1 MRTAAR
7 AGDAD
12 GRAAAARRG
21 PAHRWKQQGPA
32 PERAVTSG
40 RRVLASATLARP
52 ATGAVMALWGV
63 VCVGPL
69 VWMLFDSLRSNNAIQ
84 LRPLGWPTLTGLSNY
99 SQAWD
104 TGGLGR
110 ALIVSVLVS
119 LGSVLLAGT
128 CSVLAGFAI
137 SRGRLRFSN
146 AILTFF
152 LVGLMVPIFAA
163 LIPLVVFY
171 QQIGLIN
178 TDWSLV
184 LVYGGFSIPLGVFL
198 FKNAFDTLPQELLD
212 AAAIDG
218 APVPQILGRILLPMV
233 RPTLGAFG
241 ILTFLNGY
249 NDYVFALVLISGTGN
264 RTLPLALL
272 QYSSQYTGVEYN
284 LVFAAVAIATVPA
297 LVGYLLMSR
306 QVQSA
311 LVITGALK

>member
-1 MRTAAR
+1 
-7 AGDAD
+7 
-12 GRAAAARRG
+12 
-21 PAHRWKQQGPA
+21 
-32 PERAVTSG
+32 
-40 RRVLASATLARP
+40 
-52 ATGAVMALWGV
+52 MALWGV